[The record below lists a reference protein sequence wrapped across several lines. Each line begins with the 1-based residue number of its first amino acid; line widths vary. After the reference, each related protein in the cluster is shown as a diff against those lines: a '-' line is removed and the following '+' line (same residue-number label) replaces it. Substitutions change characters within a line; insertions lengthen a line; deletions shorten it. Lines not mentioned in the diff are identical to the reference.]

1 MNVSKV
7 TFSEE
12 FKEKFNKKIS
22 PQEKG
27 RLRWERLVELD
38 KIGALQKITSRR
50 QLASAVGIQS
60 PATGAAWAG
69 SMVKQGVIIETL
81 TGYNNYKA
89 VYEYHLGKPLKY
101 TNGRKKANQP
111 VKEVATVEQVK
122 SSVAN
127 SVTKN
132 ETGNLELIVTV
143 DGVNIQIKN
152 ATIECVVTLVKEFK
166 K

>member
-12 FKEKFNKKIS
+12 FKEKFNKNLS

-27 RLRWERLVELD
+27 RLRWERLNELD
-38 KIGALQKITSRR
+38 KIGALQKITSRKDIA
-50 QLASAVGIQS
+50 LAVGIQNL
-60 PATGAAWAG
+60 PAGVTWVA
-69 SMVKQGVIIETL
+69 SMVKQGVLIETL
-81 TGYNNYKA
+81 TGYNNYKP
-89 VYEYHLGKPLKY
+89 VYEYHIGKPLNY
-101 TNGRKKANQP
+101 TNGRKKFTKTAENTT
-111 VKEVATVEQVK
+111 VVEQVK
-122 SSVAN
+122 NTVS
-127 SVTKN
+127 KN

-152 ATIECVVTLVKEFK
+152 ATIDCVVTLVKEFK

>member
-38 KIGALQKITSRR
+38 KIGALQNITSRKD
-50 QLASAVGIQS
+50 LALAVGIQNL
-60 PATGAAWAG
+60 PAGVTWVA
-69 SMVKQGVIIETL
+69 SMVKQGVLIETL

-89 VYEYHLGKPLKY
+89 VYEYHLGKPLNY
-101 TNGRKKANQP
+101 TNGRKSFTKTA
-111 VKEVATVEQVK
+111 ESVATVEQVK
-122 SSVAN
+122 NTVS
-127 SVTKN
+127 KN

>member
-38 KIGALQKITSRR
+38 KIGALQNITSRKD
-50 QLASAVGIQS
+50 LALAVGIQNL
-60 PATGAAWAG
+60 PAGVTWVA
-69 SMVKQGVIIETL
+69 SMVKQGVLIETL

-89 VYEYHLGKPLKY
+89 VYEYHLGKPLNY
-101 TNGRKKANQP
+101 TNGRRKFTK
-111 VKEVATVEQVK
+111 TVEDVAVAEKVK
-122 SSVAN
+122 NTVS
-127 SVTKN
+127 KN

-152 ATIECVVTLVKEFK
+152 ATIDCVVTLVKEFK

>member
-7 TFSEE
+7 TFSQE
-12 FKEKFNKKIS
+12 FKEKINKKIS

-27 RLRWERLVELD
+27 RLRWERLNELD
-38 KIGALQKITSRR
+38 KIGALQKITSRKD
-50 QLASAVGIQS
+50 LALAVGIQNL
-60 PATGAAWAG
+60 PAGVTWVA
-69 SMVKQGVIIETL
+69 SMVKQGVLIETL

-89 VYEYHLGKPLKY
+89 VYEYHLGKPLNY
-101 TNGRKKANQP
+101 TNGRRKFTKTT
-111 VKEVATVEQVK
+111 EDVATVEQVK
-122 SSVAN
+122 NTVS
-127 SVTKN
+127 KN
-132 ETGNLELIVTV
+132 ETGNLELVVTV

>member
-12 FKEKFNKKIS
+12 FKEKFNKGIS

-27 RLRWERLVELD
+27 RLRWERLNELD
-38 KIGALQKITSRR
+38 KMGVLQKITTRR

-60 PATGAAWAG
+60 QATGATWVG
-69 SMVKQGVIIETL
+69 SMVSKGAITETL
-81 TGYNNYKA
+81 IGYDNYKPI
-89 VYEYHLGKPLKY
+89 YEYHLGKPLNY
-101 TNGRKKANQP
+101 TNGRKKFAKTAEN
-111 VKEVATVEQVK
+111 VATVKQVK
-122 SSVAN
+122 STVS
-127 SVTKN
+127 KN

>member
-12 FKEKFNKKIS
+12 FKEKINKKIS

-38 KIGALQKITSRR
+38 KIGALQNITSRKD
-50 QLASAVGIQS
+50 LALAVGIQNL
-60 PATGAAWAG
+60 PAGVTWVA
-69 SMVKQGVIIETL
+69 SMVKQGVLIETL

-89 VYEYHLGKPLKY
+89 VYEYHLGKPLNY
-101 TNGRKKANQP
+101 TNGRRKFTK
-111 VKEVATVEQVK
+111 TVEDVAVAEKVK
-122 SSVAN
+122 NTVS
-127 SVTKN
+127 KN

-152 ATIECVVTLVKEFK
+152 ATIDCVVTLVKEFK

>member
-7 TFSEE
+7 TFSQE

-38 KIGALQKITSRR
+38 KIGALQNITSRKD
-50 QLASAVGIQS
+50 LALAVGIQNL
-60 PATGAAWAG
+60 PAGVTWVA
-69 SMVKQGVIIETL
+69 SMVKQGVLIETL

-89 VYEYHLGKPLKY
+89 VYEYHLGKPLNY
-101 TNGRKKANQP
+101 TNGRRKFTK
-111 VKEVATVEQVK
+111 TVEDVAVAEKVK
-122 SSVAN
+122 NTVS
-127 SVTKN
+127 KN

-152 ATIECVVTLVKEFK
+152 ATIDCVVTLVKEFK